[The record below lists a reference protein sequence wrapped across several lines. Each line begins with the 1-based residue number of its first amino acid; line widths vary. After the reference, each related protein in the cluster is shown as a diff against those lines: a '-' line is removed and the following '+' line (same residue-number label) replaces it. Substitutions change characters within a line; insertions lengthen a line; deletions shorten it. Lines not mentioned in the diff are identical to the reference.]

1 MDCTYVFIVA
11 GRPASADGTS
21 MDLDAI
27 SKSVQSHLDSQD
39 PDRIKKCYDFLKR
52 RMKEIIQELNTA
64 APKKVTGCW
73 SKPIFVCLRD
83 CSVYHGLK
91 NTDWNYLSST

>member
-1 MDCTYVFIVA
+1 MV

-39 PDRIKKCYDFLKR
+39 PDRIKKCYDFLQR
-52 RMKEIIQELNTA
+52 RMREIIQEMKTTDQ
-64 APKKVTGCW
+64 KKVTVCK
-73 SKPIFVCLRD
+73 SKQKVPHNDPRHRLFDMVL
-83 CSVYHGLK
+83 Y
-91 NTDWNYLSST
+91 